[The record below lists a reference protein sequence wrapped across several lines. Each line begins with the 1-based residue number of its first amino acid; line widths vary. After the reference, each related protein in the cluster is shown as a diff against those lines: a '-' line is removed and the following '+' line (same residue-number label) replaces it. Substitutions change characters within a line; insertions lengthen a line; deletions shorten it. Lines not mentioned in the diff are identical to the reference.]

1 LERWRAHHPRLPSLA
16 ELEGHMHI
24 QAKAT
29 PAASPPDLERFVR
42 TLSEPT
48 QPDPAN
54 PTRTPINIEGVA
66 GAALE
71 TGGQIVFAPEHDR
84 EGDVIEWLQE
94 AGYQDIELL
103 NADNGDFFVK
113 ELDGGN
119 TPGQLLTAIAEA
131 TTQNLAAGRL
141 IKYVLIGQDS
151 TSGQHYVQISF
162 QEVKTA

>member
-1 LERWRAHHPRLPSLA
+1 
-16 ELEGHMHI
+16 MHI

-29 PAASPPDLERFVR
+29 PAASPPDLEAFVR
-42 TLSEPT
+42 VLSEPT

-66 GAALE
+66 GGGLE
-71 TGGQIVFAPEHDR
+71 TGGELVFAPEHDR
-84 EGDVIEWLQE
+84 EGDVIEWLEE
-94 AGYQDIELL
+94 AGYRNITIL

-113 ELDGGN
+113 VLDGN

-141 IKYVLIGQDS
+141 IKYVLIGQD
-151 TSGQHYVQISF
+151 TATDAHYVQISF
-162 QEVKTA
+162 PEVKVG